1 MSEYSPN
8 IPNNPYSN
16 SQSPSNMIPSES
28 TRGRSVS
35 WNSSITSG
43 RSASDESILSKSLV
57 DCAER
62 MEAQS
67 WANQMEVEDPLADPA
82 TQSPLE
88 SQNTAQSSTPPTG
101 TLKVNVPCGN
111 LRLTHSRSFP
121 YLA

>member
-35 WNSSITSG
+35 RNSSMTSG
-43 RSASDESILSKSLV
+43 RSASNESILSKSSKI

-62 MEAQS
+62 METQS

-88 SQNTAQSSTPPTG
+88 SQNMAQSAIEG
-101 TLKVNVPCGN
+101 
-111 LRLTHSRSFP
+111 
-121 YLA
+121 